1 MLRCFLFALLLGFG
15 LHYSYAQDEWNS
27 LEEFQRSS
35 ERYEKEEKE
44 RLERLMQSRRDLR
57 DKARQVSY
65 IRRTF
70 PSLSYQRVLN
80 EKNQITPFTHL
91 DFLFRL
97 DCYNQ
102 KIDWRVARG
111 EPALW
116 SLMNA
121 VYPYMKDYS
130 SLIDEHDSFA
140 INLYANLG
148 KVLEEVDFTS
158 KSDLLSSVPIEIFE
172 RIEAEVFETGV
183 KLDYDVRDLMRRS
196 PKSKAFMGYFDF
208 PLQSYKADLWDKF
221 QHLYTGDYPYVAERT
236 HALSDRHKSLVYDII
251 VSHLKRTS
259 EGFIDWDAYTFRY
272 HTPPIIMR
280 TIIDC
285 GEGEYLNRANGA
297 YSVRGGG
304 KSCLLFPD
312 EKRHYP
318 RGMKTTAINKQNER
332 YYHILYNHHLY
343 RNLSDTEFAVQLVAR
358 LSQVYIAHELAVEG
372 RIVPS
377 VKAHLDKVSW
387 YDGNFGELLA
397 YYAEVKGLSFE
408 TLTAT
413 YIKEQLEVLEQVLP
427 KYHQSAVEPLL
438 RETLQ

>member
-27 LEEFQRSS
+27 VEEFQRSS

-102 KIDWRVARG
+102 QIDWRVARG

-116 SLMNA
+116 SLMSA

-158 KSDLLSSVPIEIFE
+158 KSDLLSSVPIEIF
-172 RIEAEVFETGV
+172 
-183 KLDYDVRDLMRRS
+183 
-196 PKSKAFMGYFDF
+196 
-208 PLQSYKADLWDKF
+208 
-221 QHLYTGDYPYVAERT
+221 
-236 HALSDRHKSLVYDII
+236 
-251 VSHLKRTS
+251 KRTS

-332 YYHILYNHHLY
+332 YYHILYNQHTY
-343 RNLSDTEFAVQLVAR
+343 RDLSDTEFAVQLVAR

-397 YYAEVKGLSFE
+397 YYAEVKGLNLE
-408 TLTAT
+408 VLKTT
-413 YIKEQLEVLEQVLP
+413 YIKEQSEVLEQVLSE
-427 KYHQSAVEPLL
+427 YHQSAVESLL